1 MKSAK
6 HNSAI
11 VCRAAAVL
19 LVCLFSWLSAT
30 AQSHQKLEIRTLS
43 SRPDMVS
50 GGDAL
55 VEVKTPVGVTV
66 SQLTLTLN
74 GKDVT
79 GQLKEEGAGNFRG
92 LIAGMTVGKNTL
104 RAAIKSGA
112 AGERGETSPRAP
124 PQP

>member
-6 HNSAI
+6 YNFGI
-11 VCRAAAVL
+11 VCRVAAVV
-19 LVCLFSWLSAT
+19 LVVLSSWLSAH

-43 SRPDMVS
+43 SHPDLVS

-55 VEVKTPVGVTV
+55 VEVKTPAGVTV

-79 GQLKEEGAGNFRG
+79 SQLKEESSGSFRA
-92 LIAGMTVGKNTL
+92 LIGGMTVGKNTL
-104 RAAIKSGA
+104 RAVIKSGA
-112 AGERGETSPRAP
+112 AGK
-124 PQP
+124 

>member
-6 HNSAI
+6 YKSGIAG
-11 VCRAAAVL
+11 CSAAV
-19 LVCLFSWLSAT
+19 VFACLFSLVSAL

-43 SRPDMVS
+43 SRPDLVS

-55 VEVKTPVGVTV
+55 VEVKTPAGVTV

-79 GQLKEEGAGNFRG
+79 SQLREDNAGSFRG
-92 LIAGMTVGKNTL
+92 LIGGMAVGKNTL
-104 RAAIKSGA
+104 RAVIKSGA
-112 AGERGETSPRAP
+112 SGKGEQATLA
-124 PQP
+124 